1 MESTRVERTPECRK
15 PGRVDSPRGQVHQ
28 VQGCSEASGGRS
40 EVFRPLRGCSEA
52 GEHGRPAGWAP
63 WLLSFVDCRLDGAP
77 ESRAADPARTRPSSP
92 QRPSVHPARGRI
104 RNRHNHRLL
113 NTFALAAPAPTLDHT
128 VRAASAKA
136 SALLDGTPLPVDR
149 IAADSP
155 FHSGQTQE
163 TRDGRAGRCGSVR
176 RAAVGVTRSATMS
189 VQPASMVSSTLP
201 QRPTSPSG
209 LARDAKEPRARS
221 VFPAAA
227 SAPPPLTQDALPPH
241 YTEVM
246 LPPEFS
252 LPDSERRFSRPRHQL
267 QAVCPTRIAAT
278 AIAANRTQF
287 QVMATIA
294 L

>member
-1 MESTRVERTPECRK
+1 MPQA
-15 PGRVDSPRGQVHQ
+15 GPRGQPP
-28 VQGCSEASGGRS
+28 GPGASGPGVLGGVGRAFGGVPS
-40 EVFRPLRGCSEA
+40 PSGMFRGRRARPSSGVGTLAVELR
-52 GEHGRPAGWAP
+52 RLPPGWMA
-63 WLLSFVDCRLDGAP
+63 AP

-104 RNRHNHRLL
+104 RNRHNHCLL

-163 TRDGRAGRCGSVR
+163 TRDGRAGRRGSVR

-189 VQPASMVSSTLP
+189 VQPASMVSSTLS

-252 LPDSERRFSRPRHQL
+252 LPDSER
-267 QAVCPTRIAAT
+267 
-278 AIAANRTQF
+278 
-287 QVMATIA
+287 
-294 L
+294 